1 MREIHGVTSEGPVT
15 LTQYAD
21 GAALLY
27 NVETGDALDIAA
39 TDLAKVARLAIA
51 AHVVAGQLRNPD
63 NNGRMKAAAKG
74 RAKAATK

>member
-21 GAALLY
+21 GDAVLY

-39 TDLAKVARLAIA
+39 EDLAKVGRLTIA
-51 AHVVAGQLRNPD
+51 AHVAAGRLKQARS
-63 NNGRMKAAAKG
+63 
-74 RAKAATK
+74 